1 VRASLDSCRQTK
13 FRGQPHGAVKDHA
26 LESRL
31 ENLICRTLT
40 AVGTHGLPEPWIR
53 LVRVEGLN
61 NPRVFDPGGCF
72 SKRYY
77 HQMLFGACSK
87 YHPQHLPD
95 RAVCRF
101 STFRL
106 SLPCGR
112 RLLKN
117 HWNSRSTG
125 HHMDI
130 RRTSTGHQMDT
141 KWICF
146 LAGHGVC
153 AFASINLLPLECRME
168 KLRQHTMAFPLAD
181 TTARSTCHFLAHGR
195 LNRAG
200 H

>member
-1 VRASLDSCRQTK
+1 MRASLDSCRQTK

-112 RLLKN
+112 RLFEETLEQPKYWTS
-117 HWNSRSTG
+117 HG
-125 HHMDI
+125 HQKDI
-130 RRTSTGHQMDT
+130 IWTPNGHQMDLLSCRSRSLRF
-141 KWICF
+141 CF
-146 LAGHGVC
+146 YQP
-153 AFASINLLPLECRME
+153 FAS
-168 KLRQHTMAFPLAD
+168 
-181 TTARSTCHFLAHGR
+181 
-195 LNRAG
+195 
-200 H
+200 